1 MQIQLFDIVKFTK
14 YPSRLQKILAYF
26 KLYNACEKS
35 TCFLVKDDR
44 DKDVVGTELFTKWVH
59 RSKRDRCELY
69 RLKVRL
75 TPVELGKLEIL
86 NDGSLTEERIV
97 ELVRP
102 SIYGL
107 RDDTIESIVKHS
119 DSFTALTF
127 GELTEY
133 KKIYDSKK
141 G

>member
-35 TCFLVKDDR
+35 TYFLVKGDM
-44 DKDVVGTELFTKWVH
+44 DKAVFNTALFSKWVH
-59 RSKRDRCELY
+59 RSKRDRYELY
-69 RLKVRL
+69 RLKVKL
-75 TPVELGKLEIL
+75 TPVELGKLKIL
-86 NDGSLTEERIV
+86 NDGSLTEARIV
-97 ELVRP
+97 ELVKP

-107 RDDTIESIVKHS
+107 RERTIESIVKYT
-119 DSFTALTF
+119 DYWTTLTF
-127 GELTEY
+127 RELTEY